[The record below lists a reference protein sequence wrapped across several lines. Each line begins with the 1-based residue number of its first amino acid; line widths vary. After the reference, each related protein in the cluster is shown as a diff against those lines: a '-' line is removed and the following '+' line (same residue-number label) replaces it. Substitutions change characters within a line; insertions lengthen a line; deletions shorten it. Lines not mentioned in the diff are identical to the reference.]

1 MQVIEV
7 NASFVGMM
15 ISCFAV
21 FGCILVGIIMGIE
34 TKKRNDQLR
43 RRYEIKLKY
52 ANEMAKCDVEKAKN
66 DGYSSGF
73 EVGYQQALADIKTG
87 KVKTGLYSLSNINHE
102 EEKQ

>member
-34 TKKRNDQLR
+34 TQKRNDQLR
-43 RRYEIKLKY
+43 RRHAIRIKY
-52 ANEMAKCDVEKAKN
+52 INEMAKCDIEKAKN

-87 KVKTGLYSLSNINHE
+87 KVKTGLHSINHK
-102 EEKQ
+102 EEKS